1 MTHPTFSSPSADR
14 AEVLANHARD
24 AEASERVRQL
34 VRHELRSEER
44 GGTYR
49 DGTAARVWFVDFHYS
64 DGTRITYGAAS
75 QPV

>member
-24 AEASERVRQL
+24 TEASERVRRL
-34 VRHELRSEER
+34 VRHDVRSVDL
-44 GGTYR
+44 GGSYR
-49 DGTAARVWFVDFHYS
+49 DGTPARAWFVDFHYN

-75 QPV
+75 QRV